1 MTEHG
6 CGCGCGGS
14 HDNNK
19 ECKCGYHHSC
29 GDKYSHFKE
38 EEGCL
43 CEEKFLMLADEAWK
57 EYLKERIKAKI
68 AEKKGQHIE
77 DLAEII
83 STANGERWKHK
94 IMAKMKCHEFKE
106 NIKHLFESC
115 GQ

>member
-1 MTEHG
+1 MTEHE
-6 CGCGCGGS
+6 CGCSHS
-14 HDNNK
+14 HDK
-19 ECKCGYHHSC
+19 ECGCRANHPCGE
-29 GDKYSHFKE
+29 KYSHFRQ

-77 DLAEII
+77 ELAEII
-83 STANGERWKHK
+83 ATANGERWKHK
-94 IMAKMKCHEFKE
+94 IMAKMKCHEFRE